1 MIERE
6 CPVCHRTYEADP
18 KRLRHGRQTTC
29 SRACSYALRGQNKVT
44 SVTEAC
50 GVCGNPVTQSPSKRE
65 RAKCPTPLCSR
76 ACHYRAR
83 GMGLV
88 GRVLT
93 EPMDI
98 PQHTRLAQA
107 DRMRAV
113 NAARKAAGNYTHSSE
128 VRAKISLG
136 VAKAIAEGRI
146 PRVSKLE
153 VEVGDVLRQL
163 GVATLPQYAIHDAR
177 GRFAAVIDY
186 FLPDFGVALE
196 VNGTFWHSDPRAY
209 PNGTEKPSQER
220 AASLYA
226 RKEGLLRQRGIPLV
240 EVWEMDFRDNP
251 ELAVRSALSAWL
263 NPTP

>member
-1 MIERE
+1 M
-6 CPVCHRTYEADP
+6 
-18 KRLRHGRQTTC
+18 
-29 SRACSYALRGQNKVT
+29 T
-44 SVTEAC
+44 SVTESC
-50 GVCGNPVTQSPSKRE
+50 GVCGNPVTQPPSKKE
-65 RAKCPTPLCSR
+65 RAKCATPLCSR

-88 GRVLT
+88 TRVLT
-93 EPMDI
+93 KPMNI

-113 NAARKAAGNYTHSSE
+113 NAARKAAGGYWYTPPRKVRVHRTGTSAVLSVRRPRGWSKGTCPPE

-163 GVATLPQYAIHDAR
+163 GVTRVPQYAIHDAR

-196 VNGTFWHSDPRAY
+196 VNGTFWHADPRAY
-209 PNGTEKPSQER
+209 PNGPEKPSQER
-220 AASLYA
+220 TVAKYA
-226 RKEGLLRQRGIPLV
+226 RKEVLLRQRGIPLV
-240 EVWEMDFRDNP
+240 EVWEMDFRSDP
-251 ELAVRSALSAWL
+251 ELTVRSALSAWL
-263 NPTP
+263 HTTP